1 MKERFPKIGEI
12 KKAVEKNTKLATED
26 GGRYIYKENEWGAYD
41 SPLVSFEIT
50 LGAVLPDEEGNTQ
63 KSEVFRKYIEKTLSN
78 KGKRDLT
85 AIEFGGPGS
94 ELFKGFTPNFFAKTV
109 GVCLADIR
117 NQRKQKEDKRNNHS
131 VIVGDITEITKDKTL
146 TKVTQTLG
154 TNKTDLIISRMEG
167 PIILI
172 DKNPA
177 ILDRIIRNWY
187 DLLNKNGLMF
197 IQFELP
203 KYQPRYTEPL
213 IKKWANA
220 IKEKFPE
227 VDIQVNKGV
236 LRLHKRVGAPEKL
249 PPATQLFT

>member
-50 LGAVLPDEEGNTQ
+50 LGACLP
-63 KSEVFRKYIEKTLSN
+63 
-78 KGKRDLT
+78 
-85 AIEFGGPGS
+85 
-94 ELFKGFTPNFFAKTV
+94 
-109 GVCLADIR
+109 DIR